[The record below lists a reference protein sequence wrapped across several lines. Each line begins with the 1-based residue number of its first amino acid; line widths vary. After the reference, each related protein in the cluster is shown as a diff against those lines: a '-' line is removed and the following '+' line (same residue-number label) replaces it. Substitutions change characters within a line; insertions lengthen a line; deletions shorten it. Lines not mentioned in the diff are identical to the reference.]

1 MVKPYAENT
10 EKAGEFAQA
19 AIAGIIL
26 ADVYIVFAHEDGTGV
41 FSELGAALA
50 VAQLHGKLKVYAIA
64 ATIPPAMFHYHPL
77 IRWVPN
83 PETIFAE
90 LGV

>member
-1 MVKPYAENT
+1 MYAENT

-26 ADVYIVFAHEDGTGV
+26 ADVYIVFAYEDGTGV
-41 FSELGAALA
+41 FSELA
-50 VAQLHGKLKVYAIA
+50 VAQLHGKLKIYAIA